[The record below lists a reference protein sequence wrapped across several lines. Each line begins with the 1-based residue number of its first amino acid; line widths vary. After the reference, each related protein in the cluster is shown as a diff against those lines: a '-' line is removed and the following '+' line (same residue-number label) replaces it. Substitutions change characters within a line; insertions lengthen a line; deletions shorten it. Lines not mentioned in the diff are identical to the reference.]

1 MKYSRETQKQLIN
14 HQKSD
19 ILKTNKCSIGVTVMS
34 KRPLTEKQQSVYS
47 FIVKQMAD
55 GFPPT
60 VREICNNTGIKST
73 STVHAILGVLEEEGY
88 IVRDAKYS
96 RAIKLDMGYDSSMVP
111 LVGRI
116 TAGKPILAVEEIEDY
131 IPYPSKNPDGL
142 FALKVVG
149 LSMKDAGILD
159 GDIIVADK
167 NSPCRS
173 GDIVV
178 GMDGDEATVKRLLIK
193 DKKIIFMPE
202 NPDFSPIYPENP
214 TVLGKV
220 VGSYR
225 KY

>member
-1 MKYSRETQKQLIN
+1 
-14 HQKSD
+14 
-19 ILKTNKCSIGVTVMS
+19 MS
-34 KRPLTEKQQSVYS
+34 KTPLSEKQQLVYN
-47 FIVKQMAD
+47 FLVKQVSA
-55 GFPPT
+55 GIPPS
-60 VREICNNTGIKST
+60 VREICTSTGIKST
-73 STVHAILGVLEEEGY
+73 STVHAILSALEDGGY
-88 IVRDAKYS
+88 IIRDPKNS
-96 RAIKLDMGYDSSMVP
+96 RSIRIDMGAPSSMVP

-131 IPYPSKNPDGL
+131 IPYPSKDAEGL

-149 LSMKDAGILD
+149 LSMRDAGILD

-167 NSPCRS
+167 NKPCRS

-193 DKKIIFMPE
+193 NGEIIFMPE
-202 NPDFSPIYPENP
+202 NPDYSPIHPEDP
-214 TVLGKV
+214 MVLGKV

>member
-1 MKYSRETQKQLIN
+1 
-14 HQKSD
+14 
-19 ILKTNKCSIGVTVMS
+19 MS
-34 KRPLTEKQQSVYS
+34 KTPLTEKQQLVYS
-47 FIVKQMAD
+47 YLVKELL
-55 GFPPT
+55 GGLPPT
-60 VREICNNTGIKST
+60 VREICNATGIKST
-73 STVHAILGVLEEEGY
+73 STVHAILSALEEEGY
-88 IVRDAKYS
+88 IIRDAKNS
-96 RAIKLDMGYDSSMVP
+96 RSIRLDMEFESAMVP
-111 LVGRI
+111 LVGKI

-131 IPYPSKNPDGL
+131 IPYPSRDAEGL

-149 LSMKDAGILD
+149 LSMRDAGILD

-167 NSPCRS
+167 NKPCRN

-178 GMDGDEATVKRLLIK
+178 GMDGDEATVKRLKIK
-193 DKKIIFMPE
+193 DGQIIFMPE

>member
-1 MKYSRETQKQLIN
+1 
-14 HQKSD
+14 
-19 ILKTNKCSIGVTVMS
+19 MS
-34 KRPLTEKQQSVYS
+34 KRPLTEKQQSVYN
-47 FIVKQMAD
+47 FIIKQMSE

-60 VREICNNTGIKST
+60 VREICNETGIKST

-88 IVRDAKYS
+88 IVRDAKNS
-96 RAIKLDMGYDSSMVP
+96 RAIKIDSGFDASMVP

-131 IPYPSKNPDGL
+131 IPYPTKDADGL

-149 LSMKDAGILD
+149 YSMKNVGIMD

-167 NSPCRS
+167 NSACRN

-178 GMDGDEATVKRLLIK
+178 GMDGEEATVKRLVIK
-193 DKKIIFMPE
+193 DKQVIFMPE
-202 NPDFSPIYPENP
+202 NEDFDPIYPENP